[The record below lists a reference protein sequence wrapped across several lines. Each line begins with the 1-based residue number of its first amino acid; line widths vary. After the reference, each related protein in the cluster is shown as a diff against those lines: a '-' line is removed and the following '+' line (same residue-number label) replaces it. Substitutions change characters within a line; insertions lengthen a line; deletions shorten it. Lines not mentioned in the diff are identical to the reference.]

1 MCVVID
7 HPLEPFSW
15 SEFEQDIE
23 LCSYPAELCEAGRM
37 ADRGPIF
44 PAPLVASGLPEL
56 GAPRTLHP
64 HVGKLYL
71 KVV

>member
-15 SEFEQDIE
+15 SEFKQDIE

-37 ADRGPIF
+37 ADRRPII
-44 PAPLVASGLPEL
+44 PVPLVASGLPEL
-56 GAPRTLHP
+56 GAPRTLHS
-64 HVGKLYL
+64 HDGKLYL